1 MGLYCWT
8 SLNAGVCALIFR
20 HRGVAYARQEAL
32 LLGAAAAARAM
43 SVSEDI
49 VQVGIKTAPVTFAT
63 LSLAF
68 LDALSGMAQV
78 GIKQPYVLALYT
90 CGGSGSE
97 KTTALAF

>member
-20 HRGVAYARQEAL
+20 HQGVAYARQEAL

-49 VQVGIKTAPVTFAT
+49 VQVGIKTAP
-63 LSLAF
+63 F
-68 LDALSGMAQV
+68 LF
-78 GIKQPYVLALYT
+78 YVLGLVL
-90 CGGSGSE
+90 CRKS
-97 KTTALAF
+97 